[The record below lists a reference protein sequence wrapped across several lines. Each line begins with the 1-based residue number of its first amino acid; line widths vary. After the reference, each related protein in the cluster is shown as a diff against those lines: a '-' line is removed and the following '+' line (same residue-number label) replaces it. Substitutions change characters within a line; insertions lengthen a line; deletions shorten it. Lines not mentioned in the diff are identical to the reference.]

1 MIGVNLPCINS
12 YIIAMKILF
21 CEDDTSIIGIIQHN
35 LSKFNSIELIIA
47 RNGSQ
52 ALRFIYGN
60 GCDMIITAINL
71 PYHSGLEIIE
81 YVRKVKESDVPIIL
95 LSAEGFDE
103 VVLHA
108 FRLGINDFIM
118 KPFNPEELILLLHK
132 YLKVE

>member
-1 MIGVNLPCINS
+1 
-12 YIIAMKILF
+12 
-21 CEDDTSIIGIIQHN
+21 
-35 LSKFNSIELIIA
+35 
-47 RNGSQ
+47 
-52 ALRFIYGN
+52 
-60 GCDMIITAINL
+60 MIITAINL